1 MLRSHPIVSVPLLL
15 GLVLLASQTLAAD
28 FTSRVAG
35 VSDSDTITVL
45 HSGKAEPEQY
55 DHPNLPLMREPT
67 WIERFGRWFKEKI
80 HLRSQDEILGAGFFS
95 LVAVL
100 GIAVIYFIVRRS

>member
-1 MLRSHPIVSVPLLL
+1 MLRSHPIVSAPLLL

-45 HSGKAEPEQY
+45 HSGKERGRESFLHLA
-55 DHPNLPLMREPT
+55 LMYKSGMPRWPHIAT
-67 WIERFGRWFKEKI
+67 GR
-80 HLRSQDEILGAGFFS
+80 
-95 LVAVL
+95 
-100 GIAVIYFIVRRS
+100 

>member
-1 MLRSHPIVSVPLLL
+1 MLRSHPIVSVPLFL

-28 FTSRVAG
+28 FTGRVVG

-80 HLRSQDEILGAGFFS
+80 HLRAQEKKG
-95 LVAVL
+95 
-100 GIAVIYFIVRRS
+100 VRKERGRESFLHAALMYKSGMPR

>member
-45 HSGKAEPEQY
+45 HSGKAEPGEV
-55 DHPNLPLMREPT
+55 
-67 WIERFGRWFKEKI
+67 EKAC
-80 HLRSQDEILGAGFFS
+80 LG
-95 LVAVL
+95 
-100 GIAVIYFIVRRS
+100 